1 MINTKSLG
9 LPSGAEIDIEALR
22 QQYRQERDQ
31 RMRKDGQAQYLKPVD
46 DLADAYEAD
55 PYTPRS
61 PRAPLDEET
70 DVAVLGGGWSGIL
83 AGVQLREHGIGR
95 FRHIDHAGD
104 FGGVWYWNRYPGL
117 QCDNDAYCYLPLL
130 EETGFMPSKKFTDGH
145 EIREYAQL
153 ICRKYRLYDNALF
166 HTMVDALRWDEK
178 LQRWRITTRQGDDI
192 RARFV
197 IMANGLLNIPKL
209 PGIAG
214 IHEFKGHKF
223 HTARWD
229 YAYTGGTEKNPV
241 LDKLAGKR
249 VALVGTGATA
259 IQLVPYLGKYA
270 KEFYLLQR
278 TPSCV
283 DSRRNSPTDPQWAKT
298 LQPGWQAE
306 RRANFHRGANE
317 AFRPG
322 EKDLICDIWTEVNRN
337 IAAELEEQGWPSLDK
352 EELAARYQEMD
363 FRVMERLR
371 RRVDDLVDNPETARL
386 LKPWYRY
393 QCKRPTSNDEYY
405 QTFNRPNVKLID
417 VSRTQGVERL
427 TAKGFIADGVEHEV
441 DCIMFASGY
450 EVTSD
455 LDRRWGIPVFEGR
468 NGLSMYENW
477 DGGYKTLHG
486 MMTHGFPNL
495 FTTGYY
501 QGGLNS
507 SLTLNFEEQVKHMV
521 YIIAEVLNRGAVS
534 VEASAAAQDA
544 WIRHMRET
552 EVDRTQWIHD
562 CTPGYFNNEGEPDVD
577 ANGNEKYRFYL
588 GETYGPGWDAFVN
601 ILQDWRARGDLQG
614 LVIEQ
619 APACEPTPT
628 VTSAES
634 ASSHAAKTELV

>member
-1 MINTKSLG
+1 MINSKSPG
-9 LPSGAEIDIEALR
+9 LPGVGELEIAGLKEK
-22 QQYRQERDQ
+22 YREERDK
-31 RMRKDGQAQYLKPVD
+31 RIRRDGQEQYVKPDEDVTHT
-46 DLADAYEAD
+46 YERD
-55 PYTPRS
+55 PYTPES
-61 PRAPLDEET
+61 PRQPVSEEIE
-70 DVAVLGGGWSGIL
+70 VAVLGGGWSGIM
-83 AGVQLREHGIGR
+83 AGVHLRLGGISS

-130 EETGFMPSKKFTDGH
+130 EETGFMPSKKFTNGH
-145 EIREYAQL
+145 EIREYAQQ
-153 ICRKYRLYDNALF
+153 ISRKYELYENALF
-166 HTMVDALRWDEK
+166 HTMVESLSWDEDIK
-178 LQRWRITTRQGDDI
+178 RWRITTNLGDDI

-209 PGIAG
+209 PSIAG
-214 IHEFKGHKF
+214 INDFQGHLF

-229 YAYTGGTEKNPV
+229 YGYTGGEEKNPE
-241 LDKLAGKR
+241 LDKLADKR

-270 KEFYLLQR
+270 KQFYLLQR

-283 DSRRNSPTDPQWAKT
+283 DSRRNSETDPEWVASLK
-298 LQPGWQAE
+298 PGWQAE

-317 AFRPG
+317 RFLPG

-337 IAAELEEQGWPSLDK
+337 LSAELEEQDWPQLS
-352 EELAARYQEMD
+352 EEEFAARYEEMD

-371 RRVDDLVDNPETARL
+371 QRVDEIVDNSATAEL

-405 QTFNRPNVKLID
+405 QTFNRPNVELLD
-417 VSRTQGVERL
+417 VSSTQGLERL
-427 TAKGFIADGVEHEV
+427 TDKGFVANGQEYEV

-468 NGLSMYENW
+468 DGQSMYDNW
-477 DGGYKTLHG
+477 SGGYKTLHG

-507 SLTLNFEEQVKHMV
+507 TLTYNFEEQVRHMV
-521 YIIAEVLNRGAVS
+521 YIINETRAKGAVS
-534 VEASAAAQDA
+534 AEVSSEAQDA
-544 WIRHMRET
+544 WIAEVRAT
-552 EVDRTQWIHD
+552 EVDRTEWIRA
-562 CTPGYFNNEGEPDVD
+562 CTPSYFNNEGKPDVD
-577 ANGNEKYRFYL
+577 ENGNEKYRFYL
-588 GETYGPGWDAFVN
+588 GELYGPGWDAFMKV
-601 ILQDWRARGDLQG
+601 LADWREAGNLEG
-614 LVIEQ
+614 LVLER
-619 APACEPTPT
+619 E
-628 VTSAES
+628 SEAEKVHGLEV
-634 ASSHAAKTELV
+634 ASPCYPP

>member
-1 MINTKSLG
+1 MINAKSPG
-9 LPSGAEIDIEALR
+9 LPSAEEIDIPALKEK
-22 QQYRQERDQ
+22 YRQERD
-31 RMRKDGQAQYLKPVD
+31 RRIRKEGQEQYVRPVED
-46 DLADAYEAD
+46 FAGAYEAD
-55 PYTPRS
+55 PYTPVI
-61 PRAPLDEET
+61 PRDPVSEEI
-70 DVAVLGGGWSGIL
+70 DIAVLGGGWSGIA
-83 AGVQLREHGIGR
+83 AGVHIRNSGLSS

-145 EIREYAQL
+145 EIREYSQSIA
-153 ICRKYRLYDNALF
+153 RKYNLYENALF
-166 HTMVDALRWDEK
+166 HTMVESLRWDEELK
-178 LQRWRITTRQGDDI
+178 RWRIATRQGDDI

-209 PGIAG
+209 PGIPG
-214 IHEFKGHKF
+214 IHGFKGHMF

-229 YAYTGGTEKNPV
+229 YDYTGGSEKRPI
-241 LDKLAGKR
+241 LDKLADKR

-270 KEFYLLQR
+270 KQFYVLQR

-283 DSRRNSPTDPQWAKT
+283 DSRRNSETDPEWVKT
-298 LQPGWQAE
+298 LEPGWQAE
-306 RRANFHRGANE
+306 RRDNFHRGANE
-317 AFRPG
+317 RFLKG

-337 IAAELEEQGWPSLDK
+337 LSAEQEEQGWPELTA
-352 EELAARYQEMD
+352 EEFAARFEVMD

-371 RRVDDLVDNPETARL
+371 RRVDAIVEDKETAEL

-417 VSRTQGVERL
+417 VSETQGVQRMTEN
-427 TAKGFIADGVEHEV
+427 GFVANGVEYEV
-441 DCIMFASGY
+441 DCMLFASGY

-455 LDRRWGIPVFEGR
+455 LDRRWGISVFEGR
-468 NGLSMYENW
+468 GGLSMYDNW
-477 DGGYKTLHG
+477 NGGYKTLHG

-507 SLTLNFEEQVKHMV
+507 TLTYNFEQQVKHML
-521 YIIAEVLNRGAVS
+521 YIIKEVLDRGAV
-534 VEASAAAQDA
+534 AAEVSKEAQDA

-552 EVDRTQWIHD
+552 EIDKTEWIAS
-562 CTPGYFNNEGEPDVD
+562 CTPSYFNNEGKPDVD
-577 ANGNEKYRFYL
+577 ENGNERYRFYL
-588 GETYGPGWDAFVN
+588 GELYGPGWDAFLGV
-601 ILQDWRARGDLQG
+601 LEDWRAKGDLAG
-614 LVIEQ
+614 LVLD
-619 APACEPTPT
+619 T
-628 VTSAES
+628 
-634 ASSHAAKTELV
+634 

>member
-1 MINTKSLG
+1 MINAKYPG
-9 LPSGAEIDIEALR
+9 LPEAAEIDIPALKEK
-22 QQYRQERDQ
+22 YRQERD
-31 RMRKDGQAQYLKPVD
+31 RRIRKDGQEQYERPVD
-46 DLADAYEAD
+46 DFADAYEAD
-55 PYTPRS
+55 PYTPET
-61 PRAPLDEET
+61 PRDPISEEI
-70 DVAVLGGGWSGIL
+70 DVAVLGGGWSGIM
-83 AGVQLREHGIGR
+83 AGVHLRRNGITS

-145 EIREYAQL
+145 EIREYAQS
-153 ICRKYRLYDNALF
+153 ICRRYELYENALF
-166 HTMVDALRWDEK
+166 HTMVESLRWDEDLK
-178 LQRWRITTRQGDDI
+178 RWRISTQRGDDI

-209 PGIAG
+209 PGIPG
-214 IHEFKGHKF
+214 IHGFKGHMF

-229 YAYTGGTEKNPV
+229 YDYTGGEEKNPV
-241 LDKLAGKR
+241 LDKLADKR

-283 DSRRNSPTDPQWAKT
+283 DSRRNSETDPEWVKS
-298 LQPGWQAE
+298 LKPGWQAE

-317 AFRPG
+317 RFLP
-322 EKDLICDIWTEVNRN
+322 EEQDLIRDIWTEVNCN
-337 IAAELEEQGWPSLDK
+337 LSAELEEQGWPELSM
-352 EELAARYQEMD
+352 EEWAARYEEMD

-371 RRVDDLVDNPETARL
+371 RRVDEIVEDPDTAEM

-405 QTFNRPNVKLID
+405 QTFNRPNVNLID
-417 VSRTQGVERL
+417 VSETQGVERL
-427 TAKGFIADGVEHEV
+427 TENGFVANGVEYEV

-468 NGLSMYENW
+468 NGQSMYDNW

-507 SLTLNFEEQVKHMV
+507 TLTYNFEVQVAHMI
-521 YIIAEVLNRGAVS
+521 YIMQEVLGRGAV
-534 VEASAAAQDA
+534 AAEVTREAQDA
-544 WIRHMRET
+544 WISHMRET
-552 EVDRTQWIHD
+552 EIDRTQWIHD
-562 CTPGYFNNEGEPDVD
+562 CTPSYFNNEGKPDVD
-577 ANGNEKYRFYL
+577 ENGNEKYRFYL
-588 GETYGPGWDAFVN
+588 GELYGPGWDAFMK
-601 ILQDWRARGDLQG
+601 LLDDWRQQGDLAG
-614 LVIEQ
+614 L
-619 APACEPTPT
+619 TLT
-628 VTSAES
+628 
-634 ASSHAAKTELV
+634 